1 MTNFFDKIFRRYPIK
16 TRRLLEILP
25 GFTAW
30 TIILFPAWG
39 SFFVPTTLAY
49 FILFFDVYWLYK
61 SFLLV
66 ITGFIA
72 TRKIADAEKTD
83 WLEKAK
89 RFKDVNKVN
98 HILIIPN
105 YKEGV
110 DKIRT
115 TLEALAKQ
123 SFSRKNLHVILA
135 MEEREVEA
143 KTRAKI
149 LIKEFETIF
158 GSIFATFHPDV
169 IGEIKGK
176 SSNEAYA
183 GRIAYK
189 KLFDPSEAGKGLDID
204 FATISSVDSD
214 SIFHKEYFSY
224 LTYKFLSDNKRY
236 NKFWQSAN
244 VYYNNVWAVPAPT
257 RIISFFGSLWRT
269 ALLVQPDRLVTNAT
283 YSLSFKL
290 LKEID
295 YWDVDVIPEDYRIFF
310 KAFFRMKGNLWVEPI
325 FLKTSM
331 DAALSVG
338 YVNSLKNKYTQE
350 RRWSWGVSDDPLY
363 LKWWLTVPGV
373 PFFRKTVVVFNV
385 LIDHLLW
392 PVNWF
397 VITIAANVI
406 ALINP
411 VYARTTLGFSI
422 PHLAGF
428 ILNLCLIALL
438 GMLYLDYKNRPEH
451 KNLPFYRKV
460 LFPFEFLLM
469 PIVGFFLSALPAL
482 ISHTQLMLGKRL
494 EYKVTEKA

>member
-1 MTNFFDKIFRRYPIK
+1 MTNFFNHIFTRYPIK

-30 TIILFPAWG
+30 TLILFPLWG
-39 SFFVPTTLAY
+39 SFFIPTILAY
-49 FILFFDVYWLYK
+49 FILFFDVYWFYK

-66 ITGFIA
+66 ITASIA
-72 TRKIADAEKTD
+72 TRKISQAEKEN
-83 WLEKAK
+83 WLEKAN
-89 RFKDVNKVN
+89 RFKDVDKV
-98 HILIIPN
+98 HHVLVIPN
-105 YKEGV
+105 YKENI
-110 DKIRT
+110 DKIRVT
-115 TLEALAKQ
+115 IEAVANQ
-123 SFSRKNLHVILA
+123 SFSRKHLHLVLA
-135 MEEREVEA
+135 MEERETEA
-143 KTRAKI
+143 KERAKI
-149 LIKEFETIF
+149 LIKEFESIF
-158 GSIFATFHPDV
+158 GSIFATYHPDV
-169 IGEIKGK
+169 EGEVKGK

-183 GRIAYK
+183 GRVAYK
-189 KLFDPSEAGKGLDID
+189 KLFEEKKLDIN
-204 FATISSVDSD
+204 FVTISSVDAD

-236 NKFWQSAN
+236 NKFWQSAT
-244 VYYNNVWAVPAPT
+244 VYYNNVWRVPAPT

-269 ALLVQPDRLVTNAT
+269 ALLTQGDRLVTNAT

-363 LKWWLTVPGV
+363 LKWWLTIPGI

-385 LIDHLLW
+385 IGDHILW

-397 VITIAANVI
+397 IITIAANVI
-406 ALINP
+406 AVVNP
-411 VYARTTLGFSI
+411 IYARTTLGYNV

-438 GMLYLDYKNRPEH
+438 CMLYLDYKNRPEH
-451 KNLPFYRKV
+451 KHLPFYRKM